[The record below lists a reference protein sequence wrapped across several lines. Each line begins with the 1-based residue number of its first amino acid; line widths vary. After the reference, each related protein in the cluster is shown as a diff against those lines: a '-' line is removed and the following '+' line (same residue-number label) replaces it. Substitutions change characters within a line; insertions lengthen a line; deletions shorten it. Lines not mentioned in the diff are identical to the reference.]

1 MWDMESSTRQY
12 GIVDVLID
20 GVIAISVVQLVDGT
34 IKGIRGPP
42 KDKNDSLNEFMD
54 KNDDDKKGGPPT
66 GGDENKFMGLFK
78 QKSLFE

>member
-42 KDKNDSLNEFMD
+42 KDKND
-54 KNDDDKKGGPPT
+54 DDKKGGPPT

-78 QKSLFE
+78 